1 MKKSILAATTAAMM
15 AFGAPQAASAATIV
29 NINTAAGTLLFVDL
43 TTASGAALN
52 LRNASSPYQNN
63 NQTAYIINEGVFSGV
78 QNFLLHFDDKPANPQ
93 GRVTGSF
100 DILLAAGET
109 VGSLFTATST
119 LISSD
124 PASGALYSL
133 NGNRGLENNGNGIDS
148 IALSL
153 LGQTATVRF
162 DLRANQAVD
171 NARITIIEPV
181 VAAVPEPATW
191 LTMLLGFGVIGFAAR
206 RQKKAGVATA

>member
-29 NINTAAGTLLFVDL
+29 NTLLFVDL

-119 LISSD
+119 LIASD